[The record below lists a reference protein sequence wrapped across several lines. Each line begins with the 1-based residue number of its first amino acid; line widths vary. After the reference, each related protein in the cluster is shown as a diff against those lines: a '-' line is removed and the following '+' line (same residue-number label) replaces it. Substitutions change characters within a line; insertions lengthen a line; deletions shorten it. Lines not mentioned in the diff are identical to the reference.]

1 MSLTGMDPLAA
12 RVAADLKARLSR
24 IYASRLRGLF
34 VFGSRA
40 RGEADAE
47 SDVDVLVILEDFAVY
62 GQELERTSEARSD
75 VSLAHD
81 VSVSVVFVRE
91 RDWLSGSTPFLDNV
105 RREAIAA

>member
-1 MSLTGMDPLAA
+1 MDPLAA
-12 RVAADLKARLSR
+12 RVVADLKARLAGLYGR
-24 IYASRLRGLF
+24 KLRGVF

-47 SDVDVLVILEDFAVY
+47 SDVDILVVLDDFGVY

-75 VSLAHD
+75 VSLEHD
-81 VSVSVVFVRE
+81 ISVSTVFVRE
-91 RDWLSGSTPFLDNV
+91 RDWLSESTPFLDNV